1 LKTYVPPS
9 VSMHM
14 AEGWSRFALRFSEYY
29 DSLSPKSTW
38 VPPRLAS
45 REWMFIPWGSSP
57 PDRHRG
63 FNDKTSLLEYLKR
76 RTPHSCFHS
85 TAYYDLPSN
94 RKMSEKGWR
103 GADLIFDLDGDH
115 LPGVSDSDFPMMME
129 TIQDQAWRLW
139 SEFLEPEFGFKE
151 SNVQTSFS
159 GHRGFHIHV
168 RDPNLLHLDSN
179 ARREIVNYIR
189 GEGIDM
195 QSAVSGGDIGWGK
208 RAKNGMNDILDK
220 LRSVNEKGNEGDKI
234 LRELHE
240 ILKSRAKSPRVNI
253 KNTSMTKIREL
264 AEMSESPKRV
274 ERLSDDYSLSVF
286 GDECT
291 PIFWELVKGDAS
303 VVMSSAG
310 ETDEAVTVDT
320 KRVIR
325 WIGSLHGKSGLRV
338 TEFPLS
344 RLDPSTSGSFD
355 PLSETVV
362 FSRQRKMWVSLLR
375 DDIVAKIADESVE
388 GSIGDRIE
396 VSEAMATFLT
406 LKGWASVSPQ

>member
-1 LKTYVPPS
+1 
-9 VSMHM
+9 
-14 AEGWSRFALRFSEYY
+14 
-29 DSLSPKSTW
+29 
-38 VPPRLAS
+38 
-45 REWMFIPWGSSP
+45 MFIPWGSSP
-57 PDRHRG
+57 PDRHRS
-63 FNDKTSLLEYLKR
+63 FNDKTSLLNYLKN

-85 TAYYDLPSN
+85 TAYYDDPSN
-94 RKMSEKGWR
+94 RKMADKGWR

-195 QSAVSGGDIGWGK
+195 QSAISGGEIGWGG
-208 RAKNGMNDILDK
+208 RAKNGMSEILEK
-220 LRSVNEKGNEGDKI
+220 LRIVDAGGKEGERT

-240 ILKSRAKSPRVNI
+240 ILKSRAKSPRANV
-253 KNTSMTKIREL
+253 KNTSMAKIREL
-264 AEMSESPKRV
+264 AELAKSTRRI
-274 ERLSDDYSLSVF
+274 ERLKDDYSLSVF
-286 GDECT
+286 GDVCT
-291 PIFWELVKGDAS
+291 PIFWELVKGDSS

-325 WIGSLHGKSGLRV
+325 WVGSLHGKSGLRV

-344 RLDPSTSGSFD
+344 RLDPSSKGSFD

-362 FSRQRKMWVSLLR
+362 FSKQRKMAVTLLR
-375 DDIVAKIADESVE
+375 DDIVAKISGEIIE
-388 GSIGDRIE
+388 GSTGKNLE

-406 LKGWASVSPQ
+406 LKGWASPSTA